1 MKIKKLELRNFK
13 RFTDLTIDNINKEVR
28 LVLLIGAS
36 GSEKSSV
43 FDAFELFNTIA
54 RSQVVSESWHYYRK
68 DKNKEIRLILTTQ
81 NDEVWTT
88 EEKKMKHFQI
98 MVTIFMEELAL
109 GKFQV

>member
-28 LVLLIGAS
+28 LVLLIGAN

-54 RSQVVSESWHYYRK
+54 GSQVVSESWHYYRK